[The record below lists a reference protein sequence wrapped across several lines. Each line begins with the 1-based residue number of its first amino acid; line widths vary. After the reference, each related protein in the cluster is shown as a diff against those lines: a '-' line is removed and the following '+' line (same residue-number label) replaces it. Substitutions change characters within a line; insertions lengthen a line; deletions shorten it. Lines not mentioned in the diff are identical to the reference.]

1 MGRRKQNC
9 PQKTG
14 LTSSNDGKEGGK
26 VPRGRQLIR
35 GSTRLPTTKNV
46 NTEIDDLTTAS
57 ILSLVSCQ
65 NLALSA
71 KT

>member
-26 VPRGRQLIR
+26 VPR
-35 GSTRLPTTKNV
+35 
-46 NTEIDDLTTAS
+46 TEIDDLTTAS